1 MPRIVVGVDDSP
13 EAAAALRWAIDE
25 ARLRRAALVIVH
37 AWSFP
42 LIGELPGGAVD
53 TLTTDLER
61 AAAALLDQVVHRVAG
76 DEPGVDV
83 ERRVLEGGAANVL
96 LAAAAGADLL
106 VVGSR
111 GRGDSPNCCSAPWP
125 SSASTTRPARWWSSA
140 PRIHR
145 IRALAGRRSGRS
157 PYRQSTHQPI
167 LEGEAKEVQD
177 EARHPDLAR
186 ARRPISGRIRERY
199 RAAGKG
205 AGRAGRR
212 PHRNERPAVRACGE
226 DGREHHDRHHDDVD
240 DRDAD
245 ESAVRGNSALIV
257 AAMWPAPL
265 RRAGL
270 AH

>member
-111 GRGDSPNCCSAPWP
+111 GRGGFAQLLLGSVAQQCVHHAPCPVVVVRAPHPPDS
-125 SSASTTRPARWWSSA
+125 
-140 PRIHR
+140 
-145 IRALAGRRSGRS
+145 GSGR
-157 PYRQSTHQPI
+157 
-167 LEGEAKEVQD
+167 
-177 EARHPDLAR
+177 
-186 ARRPISGRIRERY
+186 
-199 RAAGKG
+199 
-205 AGRAGRR
+205 
-212 PHRNERPAVRACGE
+212 
-226 DGREHHDRHHDDVD
+226 
-240 DRDAD
+240 
-245 ESAVRGNSALIV
+245 
-257 AAMWPAPL
+257 
-265 RRAGL
+265 
-270 AH
+270 